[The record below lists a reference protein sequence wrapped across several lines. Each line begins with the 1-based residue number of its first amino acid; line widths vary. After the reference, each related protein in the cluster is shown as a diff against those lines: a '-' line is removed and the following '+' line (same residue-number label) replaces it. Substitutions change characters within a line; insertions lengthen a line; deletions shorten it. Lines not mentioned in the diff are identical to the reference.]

1 MEFNIM
7 ADNTFD
13 KLLKLKFTHKQE
25 TLCKENDI
33 DINEQYEIFKKW
45 HLDKKRTRKSY
56 SMAFSR
62 WLNKNPKI
70 ELSLAEKKVFTKDV
84 LEQGIETTKDMFSA
98 FLNDNQKKNI
108 IYDQFILKVIDN
120 YANNWKI
127 KDKTFYIETAIE
139 ETLKNIPFN
148 LSNCNE
154 EQFLDYCKGYF
165 KHWFVNYG
173 RKENNENNN
182 FMPNGLSVFK
192 KHQLDYN
199 NTLKPDPNCLKSL
212 TFKGVNSHIKITDT
226 EIYLL
231 KKYLPSE
238 VQQKEVIHTLF
249 YIAKNNGKKIHGLG
263 RKDFIFKQIR
273 NITNLI
279 FESS

>member
-1 MEFNIM
+1 M

-70 ELSLAEKKVFTKDV
+70 ELSLAKKKVFTKNV
-84 LEQGIETTKDMFSA
+84 IQVMTPNILEQGIETTKDILSA

-108 IYDQFILKVIDN
+108 IYDQFILKVIEH
-120 YANNWKI
+120 YGKIWKS
-127 KDKTFYIETAIE
+127 KDKEFFIESAVE
-139 ETLKNIPFN
+139 ETLKNLPSH
-148 LSNCNE
+148 LLNCNE
-154 EQFLDYCKGYF
+154 EQLLDYCKGYF
-165 KHWFVNYG
+165 KHWFVNY
-173 RKENNENNN
+173 ESQY
-182 FMPNGLSVFK
+182 MPNGLYIFK

-199 NTLKPDPNCLKSL
+199 NTLKPDPDCLKSL
-212 TFKGVNSHIKITDT
+212 TFTGVNSHIKIRNK
-226 EIYLL
+226 EITLL
-231 KKYLPSE
+231 EKYLPNS
-238 VQQKEVIHTLF
+238 QKFVIHTLF
-249 YIAKNNGKKIHGLG
+249 YIANNPTKAIFGKS
-263 RKDFIFKQIR
+263 RYDYEFKQIQ
-273 NITNLI
+273 NITGLQ
-279 FESS
+279 FETY